1 MPKADG
7 TILIDTKINSDG
19 AEAGTK
25 ELEAAARRL
34 AGSLNDLG
42 EKAKIALQ
50 KQVDSFSKLNTQY
63 AQQAKKVE
71 ELKKKVAEYGNQ
83 KIPTQEYA
91 DIQNQ
96 INAAQKRLDALIE
109 KQRKFVELGG
119 KTNSRAYKSMQY
131 DIDELSNTIKYANG
145 ELDELE
151 KSGKAFTFG
160 ANTEAAQRDMEKL
173 AQDSGCFIPLGTSVA
188 DLHLKDFLT
197 QWQFLLS
204 VSPRETKRSRT
215 APPR

>member
-96 INAAQKRLDALIE
+96 INAAQKRLDALI
-109 KQRKFVELGG
+109 
-119 KTNSRAYKSMQY
+119 
-131 DIDELSNTIKYANG
+131 
-145 ELDELE
+145 
-151 KSGKAFTFG
+151 
-160 ANTEAAQRDMEKL
+160 
-173 AQDSGCFIPLGTSVA
+173 
-188 DLHLKDFLT
+188 
-197 QWQFLLS
+197 
-204 VSPRETKRSRT
+204 
-215 APPR
+215 